1 MDDYLITQIEDIKQF
16 ILVFINLFVGMILG
30 YVGIRGMVDPWR

>member
-1 MDDYLITQIEDIKQF
+1 MDDYLINQIEDIKQF
-16 ILVFINLFVGMILG
+16 ILVIINLLVGMILG

>member
-16 ILVFINLFVGMILG
+16 ILVLINLLVGMILG